1 MSVTYGFFNAN
12 LVDGD
17 YDRKYT
23 ADQLAEFFASLIGNG
38 ISADYENSFQVIP
51 SSGLTV
57 NVSSGFAWI
66 NGFWAKNDSAYAITD
81 SAAPA
86 SGYRQDLIVLR
97 FNRSDRS
104 ITPTLIQGTVSSTF
118 PAPMPSYSRT
128 ATQYD
133 LVLAAINLSAGN
145 SAITESM
152 ITDLRANDTYCGIID
167 TFANRLIPVGSIH
180 SEQLADGSVTNEK
193 LDLSDGFSPDGY
205 IVLQPDVHYFASE
218 NDLPAAGNP
227 GRLYFVKLES

>member
-38 ISADYENSFQVIP
+38 VSADYENSFKVIP

-66 NGFWAKNDSAYAITD
+66 NGFWAKNDSAFAISE
-81 SAAPA
+81 SAAPS

-104 ITPTLIQGTVSSTF
+104 IIPTLIQGEVSSTT
-118 PAPMPSYSRT
+118 PAPMPAYSRT

-133 LVLAAINLSAGN
+133 LVLAAISLSAGN
-145 SAITESM
+145 SSITEDM
-152 ITDLRANDTYCGIID
+152 ITDLRANELYCGIID

-180 SEQLADGSVTNEK
+180 SEQLADGSVTDAK
-193 LDLSDGFSPDGY
+193 LDLSAGFNPTGF
-205 IVLQPDVHYFASE
+205 ITLQPNVHYFDNES
-218 NDLPAAGNP
+218 DLPAAGNR

>member
-38 ISADYENSFQVIP
+38 VSADYENSFQVVP
-51 SSGLTV
+51 SSGLIV

-66 NGFWAKNDSAYAITD
+66 NGFWAKNDSAFAITE

-86 SGYRQDLIVLR
+86 SGYRQDLVVLR

-104 ITPTLIQGTVSSTF
+104 IVPTLIQGTVSSTT
-118 PAPMPSYSRT
+118 PAPMPAYSRT
-128 ATQYD
+128 TAQYD
-133 LVLAAINLSAGN
+133 LVLAAINLAAGN
-145 SAITESM
+145 SAITANM
-152 ITDLRANDTYCGIID
+152 ITDLRANETYCGIID
-167 TFANRLIPVGSIH
+167 TFANRLVPEGSIH
-180 SEQLADGSVTNEK
+180 SEQLANGSVTNEK
-193 LDLSDGFSPDGY
+193 LDLSAGFEPTGF
-205 IVLQPDVHYFASE
+205 ITLQPNIHYFTQES
-218 NDLPAAGNP
+218 DLPAAGHR
-227 GRLYFVKLES
+227 GRLYFVKLNS

>member
-12 LVDGD
+12 LVDGN

-38 ISADYENSFQVIP
+38 VSDDYGNSFQVVP

-57 NVSSGFAWI
+57 NVSPGFAWI
-66 NGFWAKNDSAYAITD
+66 NGFWAKNDSAYAITE

-97 FNRSDRS
+97 FDRSDRR
-104 ITPTLIQGTVSSTF
+104 ITPMLIQGTVSSTI
-118 PAPMPSYSRT
+118 PAPMPKYSRT
-128 ATQYD
+128 DTQYD

-145 SAITESM
+145 SAITTNM
-152 ITDLRANDTYCGIID
+152 ITDLRADDEYCGIVD
-167 TFANRLIPVGSIH
+167 TFANRLVPVGSIH
-180 SEQLADGSVTNEK
+180 SEQLADGAVTNEK
-193 LDLSDGFSPDGY
+193 TDFSAGFAPAGP
-205 IVLQPDVHYFASE
+205 IQLTKGVHYFDSE
-218 NDLPAAGNP
+218 ADLPEALEE
-227 GRLYFVKLES
+227 GRVYFVALE

>member
-38 ISADYENSFQVIP
+38 VTAAIENSFKVVP
-51 SSGLTV
+51 NSGLTL
-57 NVSSGFAWI
+57 NVSAGFAWI
-66 NGFWAKNDSAYAITD
+66 NGFWAKNDSAFAITD

-104 ITPTLIQGTVSSTF
+104 IVPTLIQGTVSSTT
-118 PAPMPSYSRT
+118 PAPMPAYSRT
-128 ATQYD
+128 AAQYD

-145 SAITESM
+145 SAITEDM
-152 ITDLRANDTYCGIID
+152 ITDLRANETYCGIID
-167 TFANRLIPVGSIH
+167 TFANKLIPVGSIH

-193 LDLSDGFSPDGY
+193 LDLSAGFAPDGFITLLPN
-205 IVLQPDVHYFASE
+205 VHYFAQES
-218 NDLPAAGNP
+218 DLPSAGNR
-227 GRLYFVKLES
+227 GRLYFVKIES

>member
-23 ADQLAEFFASLIGNG
+23 ADQLAEFFASIIGNG
-38 ISADYENSFQVIP
+38 VSADYENSFQVVP

-66 NGFWAKNDSAYAITD
+66 NGFWAKNDSAYAITE

-104 ITPTLIQGTVSSTF
+104 ITPTLIQGTVSSTI
-118 PAPMPSYSRT
+118 PAPMPAYSRT
-128 ATQYD
+128 AAQYD

-145 SAITESM
+145 SAITTDM
-152 ITDLRANDTYCGIID
+152 ITDLRANEAYCGIVD
-167 TFANRLIPVGSIH
+167 TFANRLVPVGSIH
-180 SEQLADGSVTNEK
+180 SEQLANGSVTNEK
-193 LDLSDGFSPDGY
+193 LDLSDGFAPTGY
-205 IVLQPDVHYFASE
+205 ITLQPNVHYFAQES
-218 NDLPAAGNP
+218 DLPAAGNR

>member
-38 ISADYENSFQVIP
+38 VSADYENSFQVVP

-66 NGFWAKNDSAYAITD
+66 NGFWAKNDSAYAIAE
-81 SAAPA
+81 SAAPS

-104 ITPTLIQGTVSSTF
+104 IIPTLIQGTVSSTT
-118 PAPMPSYSRT
+118 PAPMPAYSRT
-128 ATQYD
+128 AAQYD
-133 LVLAAINLSAGN
+133 LVLAAINLSAGS
-145 SAITESM
+145 SAITASM
-152 ITDLRANDTYCGIID
+152 ITDLRANENYCGIVD
-167 TFANRLIPVGSIH
+167 TFANRLVPAGSIH
-180 SEQLADGSVTNEK
+180 SEQLADGSVTNSK
-193 LDLSDGFSPDGY
+193 LDLSDGFSPTGV
-205 IVLQPDVHYFASE
+205 ITLQPGVHYFAQES
-218 NDLPAAGNP
+218 DLPAAGHR
-227 GRLYFVKLES
+227 GRLYFVKLGD

>member
-12 LVDGD
+12 LVDGQ

-38 ISADYENSFQVIP
+38 VSADYENSFEVV
-51 SSGLTV
+51 SGSGLTV

-66 NGFWAKNDSAYAITD
+66 NGFWVKNDSAFAITG

-104 ITPTLIQGTVSSTF
+104 IVPTLIQGEVSSTT
-118 PAPMPSYSRT
+118 PAPMPAYSRT
-128 ATQYD
+128 AAQYD
-133 LVLAAINLSAGN
+133 LVLASINLPAGS
-145 SAITESM
+145 SAITTSM
-152 ITDLRANDTYCGIID
+152 ITDLRANEDYCGIVD
-167 TFANRLIPVGSIH
+167 TFANRLIPTGSIH

-193 LDLSDGFSPDGY
+193 LDLSAGFSPTGF
-205 IVLQPDVHYFASE
+205 ITLKPNVHYFAQES
-218 NDLPAAGNP
+218 DLPEAGHT
-227 GRLYFVKLES
+227 GRVYFVKI